1 MLKTS
6 QLELSEEEEL
16 IRKTARDFADREL
29 APLASSIDRNAEV
42 PRSLLKKMAELGFMG
57 MIIPSEY
64 GGAAMGNFALS
75 LVQQEIN
82 RACAST
88 GITMSVHNSLSASPI
103 IRFGND
109 EQKRKFLPRMATAEW
124 IG

>member
-6 QLELSEEEEL
+6 KLELSEEEEL

-42 PRSLLKKMAELGFMG
+42 PRSLLKKMAELGYMG
-57 MIIPSEY
+57 MLIPNEY

-75 LVQQEIN
+75 
-82 RACAST
+82 CGFS
-88 GITMSVHNSLSASPI
+88 SP
-103 IRFGND
+103 F
-109 EQKRKFLPRMATAEW
+109 
-124 IG
+124 